1 MVSSGK
7 LKFLNCVKELL
18 RLDQSV
24 SSQLYTTFLF
34 HIRVIPFFKVGFE
47 CGFDEV
53 FYVETLNTLMQNEQ
67 HNLAAAK
74 SLRPL

>member
-1 MVSSGK
+1 MIGSVCLLSIVHHILVSY
-7 LKFLNCVKELL
+7 
-18 RLDQSV
+18 QSY
-24 SSQLYTTFLF
+24 S
-34 HIRVIPFFKVGFE
+34 IFKVGFE